1 MIRRDDEVNRQR
13 WAGTRQSPVA
23 FDPRWMGQNVAIV
36 GTVSRV
42 EVDPSGSPQWVNIY
56 FKESPNATFVVCS
69 PYPDLFQERVG
80 LNLSALVG
88 KTLEAAG
95 QVESPYCGQKGSSKG
110 SIRVVESTRWKI
122 H

>member
-1 MIRRDDEVNRQR
+1 
-13 WAGTRQSPVA
+13 
-23 FDPRWMGQNVAIV
+23 
-36 GTVSRV
+36 V
-42 EVDPSGSPQWVNIY
+42 EVDFSGSPQWMSIY